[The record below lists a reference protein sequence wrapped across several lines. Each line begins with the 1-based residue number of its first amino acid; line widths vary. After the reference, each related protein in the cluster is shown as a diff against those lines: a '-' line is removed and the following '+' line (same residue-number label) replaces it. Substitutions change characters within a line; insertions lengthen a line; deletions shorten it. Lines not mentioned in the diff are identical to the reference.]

1 MAPDTHP
8 FDIIDIAKKEAVST
22 QHDSPTYLFY
32 ETIHGYHF
40 RSLESLYVAKPI
52 AHYSS
57 SSQGGLNVARGGQQ
71 EVLSE
76 YSKIIEYTTDVKPD
90 NLVNSAS
97 GVFGSRLIT
106 HDIFNKTYTTSIYN
120 YFDSFDTEKHIN
132 ELSKNDGKVHPM
144 FSDLAVDNE
153 GNRISDF
160 PSKTYLLP
168 VSIKDTSKGNDA
180 HFQTASG
187 NYPFSAYNPNRWLQR
202 RSSQMSQLD
211 NGITVTITV
220 AGNTILEAGTIV
232 DLELPY
238 SSMNKSDKKETVDKF
253 YRGPFLVRALQHRFD
268 NGSMKHSVI
277 MNLVK
282 DCVDKKLEAS
292 KEDIVPITPVGKSF
306 NENEYFYTTNE

>member
-1 MAPDTHP
+1 
-8 FDIIDIAKKEAVST
+8 
-22 QHDSPTYLFY
+22 
-32 ETIHGYHF
+32 
-40 RSLESLYVAKPI
+40 
-52 AHYSS
+52 
-57 SSQGGLNVARGGQQ
+57 
-71 EVLSE
+71 
-76 YSKIIEYTTDVKPD
+76 
-90 NLVNSAS
+90 
-97 GVFGSRLIT
+97 
-106 HDIFNKTYTTSIYN
+106 
-120 YFDSFDTEKHIN
+120 
-132 ELSKNDGKVHPM
+132 M